1 MRLPATCRYFPTQG
15 KCSTSAG
22 HITAAL
28 QSIQASQHITGM
40 PWTGRQLA
48 LGLTVTLLAWAH
60 VRADHASTYGNRSL
74 TEERIHGAAFDAPE
88 KYDNGLAYS
97 KAQYPP
103 TISRPSWDPV
113 QSQTN
118 GVSTL
123 YTSQLFE
130 CWTR

>member
-1 MRLPATCRYFPTQG
+1 
-15 KCSTSAG
+15 
-22 HITAAL
+22 
-28 QSIQASQHITGM
+28 M
-40 PWTGRQLA
+40 PWTGRQHL

-60 VRADHASTYGNRSL
+60 VRADHASTYGNSSL
-74 TEERIHGAAFDAPE
+74 TDEGIHGAAFDAPGKE
-88 KYDNGLAYS
+88 DNGLQYS
-97 KAQYPP
+97 GVHYPSS
-103 TISRPSWDPV
+103 ISRPSWDSV